1 MSDTGNKHIHSDAD
15 TREYVTVE
23 VADQLFGIEVTN
35 IHDVFQPQSLTR
47 VPMAPAEVRGVLNL
61 RGRIVTAIDAR
72 QRLGLPAV
80 ENQDQAIMAIGVEI
94 NNESYGLIIDSVGEV
109 LRLALKDCEALPSNM
124 DLSWQDVSKGI
135 YRLDDR
141 LLIVLDIEKMLM
153 IEDLAAERAA

>member
-1 MSDTGNKHIHSDAD
+1 MSEAGNKHIHSDAD
-15 TREYVTVE
+15 SREYVTVE
-23 VADQLFGIEVTN
+23 VAGQLFGIEVIK

-47 VPMAPAEVRGVLNL
+47 VPMAPPEVRGVLNL

-80 ENQDQAIMAIGVEI
+80 EDQDHQIMAIGVEI
-94 NNESYGLIIDSVGEV
+94 DGESYGLIIDSVGEV
-109 LRLALKDCEALPSNM
+109 LRLSLKDCEALPSNM
-124 DLSWQDVSKGI
+124 DARWQEVSKGI

-153 IEDLAAERAA
+153 IEEAATDRAA

>member
-1 MSDTGNKHIHSDAD
+1 MSDADSKHIHSDAD

-23 VADQLFGIEVTN
+23 VAGQLFGIEVTK

-47 VPMAPAEVRGVLNL
+47 VPMAPSEVRGVLNL

-72 QRLGLPAV
+72 QRLGLPEV
-80 ENQDQAIMAIGVEI
+80 ENQDHSIMAIGVEI

-109 LRLALKDCEALPSNM
+109 LRLALKDREVLPANM
-124 DLSWQDVSKGI
+124 DLRWQDVSKGI

-141 LLIVLDIEKMLM
+141 LLIVLDIEKML
-153 IEDLAAERAA
+153 IIDETATDRAA